1 VVLRYFQKQI
11 SVGSKFELNL
21 FLVNAKLSKIKQYDE
36 EAYKLFK
43 IFLRDMLKEAKKDF
57 LAEVVWG
64 DDESYVDATNQT
76 LPPSD
81 QMKACIKWLK
91 SNVRRYKMS

>member
-43 IFLRDMLKEAKKDF
+43 VTSCVGF
-57 LAEVVWG
+57 
-64 DDESYVDATNQT
+64 
-76 LPPSD
+76 
-81 QMKACIKWLK
+81 WLK
-91 SNVRRYKMS
+91 PFLIFCVVDIPQRYVERS